1 MKKNIIV
8 LHIGLGK
15 TGTSTLQKKVLPLIA
30 KKRNLKYWGNE
41 YKDEDNIERKIL
53 GAELVNHEY
62 KMKLGKRCKKIEIK
76 DDYLISDEDL
86 SSFRDANYMEE
97 YAEKNLI
104 AFGPD
109 AHIFLSIREPRSW
122 FTSLYIQLCVQEK
135 PLIKPKYFFLSS
147 DQYSERLPNA
157 KFNYNKFGYKKL
169 IDMYKSRFNKVTY
182 FKYESLKDMN
192 FLKDVFQ
199 LNEEEH
205 KQIKDL
211 YSKNKVNRSLGK
223 YSIKILNKFSL
234 LMALFGIHFISKY
247 SNEVILDRANEN
259 YVHSMR
265 TKKEK
270 RNFKSFILKS
280 INNIL
285 NYKFL
290 FQKVLDNLLPYEKMS
305 VNFEEIKDLDINML
319 ADEYSSLDEWKTYT
333 KS

>member
-1 MKKNIIV
+1 MKKNLLLV
-8 LHIGLGK
+8 HIGLGK
-15 TGTSTLQKKVLPLIA
+15 TGTSTLQKKILPLIA
-30 KKRNLKYWGNE
+30 KNRNLKYWGNE
-41 YKDEDNIERKIL
+41 YKDKDNIERKIL

-62 KMKLGKRCKKIEIK
+62 KMKLGRECKKIEIK

-97 YAEKNLI
+97 YAEKNLT

-109 AHIFLSIREPRSW
+109 AHIFLSIREPYSW

-135 PLIKPKYFFLSS
+135 PLIKPQYFFLSS
-147 DQYSERLPNA
+147 EQYSERLPNA
-157 KFNYNKFGYKKL
+157 KFNYDKFSYKKL

-199 LNEEEH
+199 LNEDEH
-205 KQIKDL
+205 KQVKDL
-211 YSKNKVNRSLGK
+211 YSNNKVNRSLGK
-223 YSIKILNKFSL
+223 YSFKILNKFST

-247 SNEVILDRANEN
+247 SNEVILDRAKEN
-259 YVHSMR
+259 YVHSMK

-270 RNFKSFILKS
+270 RNLKFLILRS

-290 FQKVLDNLLPYEKMS
+290 FHKVLDNLLPYKKMS
-305 VNFEEIKDLDINML
+305 VNFEEINGLDINSL
-319 ADEYSSLDEWKTYT
+319 AEEYSSLDEWKTYT